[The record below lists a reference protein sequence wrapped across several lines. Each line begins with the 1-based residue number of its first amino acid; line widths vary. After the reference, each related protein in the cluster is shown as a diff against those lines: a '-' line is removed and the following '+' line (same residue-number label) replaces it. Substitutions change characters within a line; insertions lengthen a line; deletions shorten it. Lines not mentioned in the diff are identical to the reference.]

1 MLAWQALHLLSYFPS
16 TPPPLYF
23 SYPEEKKP
31 LVNFENQG
39 YLLRAWF
46 VPLA

>member
-16 TPPPLYF
+16 TPTHTLYF
-23 SYPEEKKP
+23 SYLEEKKP

-39 YLLRAWF
+39 YLLRA
-46 VPLA
+46 